1 MSDENS
7 QTNDA
12 PSIQDIV
19 ANTIYELKQ
28 KFGETRITANTIHVL
43 LREVIELV
51 EHYSCP
57 GSEKREHVVTIVKAL
72 VTDLVDNDE
81 EKRII
86 LEMIDKKIL
95 ENTIDLIILA
105 TKGKLNINN
114 KQTQKKVASCCKS
127 FIPILIDTVIHIV
140 NSVNEA
146 NSKRQEKRQAKKLA
160 KKQTKNLNINNEVIA
175 RPAEIV
181 LNETD
186 QTEASAPAPAPAENR
201 DDIEV
206 AE

>member
-1 MSDENS
+1 MTDLAQNEES
-7 QTNDA
+7 QQ
-12 PSIQDIV
+12 SIQEIV
-19 ANTIYELKQ
+19 ANTIYELKE

-51 EHYSCP
+51 DHYSCP
-57 GSEKREHVVTIVKAL
+57 GAEKREHVVTIVKAL
-72 VTDLVDNDE
+72 VNDLVDNDE

-105 TKGKLNINN
+105 TKGELNINN

-127 FIPILIDTVIHIV
+127 CIPILIDTVIHIV

-146 NSKRQEKRQAKKLA
+146 NSKRQAKRQAKKLA
-160 KKQTKNLNINNEVIA
+160 KRQTKNTVVASQVEIEV
-175 RPAEIV
+175 
-181 LNETD
+181 NET
-186 QTEASAPAPAPAENR
+186 PA
-201 DDIEV
+201 
-206 AE
+206 